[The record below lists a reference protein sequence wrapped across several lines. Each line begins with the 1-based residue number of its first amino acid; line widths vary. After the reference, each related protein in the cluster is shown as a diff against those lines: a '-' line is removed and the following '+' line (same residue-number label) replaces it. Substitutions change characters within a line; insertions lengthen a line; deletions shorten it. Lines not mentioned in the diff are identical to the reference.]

1 MLEKILKTKR
11 RTKMIRQTKGA
22 ERRVHPRIETELS
35 LKLAVNGYDFSTI
48 TRNVSCIG
56 AYCHIPKY
64 IPPFTRVNI
73 KMDLPIPRCGKENSK
88 VECNGVIVRSVDEA
102 AGGFNVAIF
111 FNKINETAKHKI
123 SRYLSRL
130 MSSPTTP

>member
-1 MLEKILKTKR
+1 
-11 RTKMIRQTKGA
+11 MIRQTKEA
-22 ERRVHPRIETELS
+22 ERRIHPRIETELS

-48 TRNVSCIG
+48 TRNVSCVG

-73 KMDLPIPRCGKENSK
+73 KMDLPIPGCGKENSK

-130 MSSPTTP
+130 MSSHTALLKTS

>member
-1 MLEKILKTKR
+1 
-11 RTKMIRQTKGA
+11 MIRQAKGA
-22 ERRVHPRIETELS
+22 ERREHPRIETELS

-48 TRNVSCIG
+48 TRNVSCVG
-56 AYCHIPKY
+56 TYCHIPKY
-64 IPPFTRVNI
+64 VPPFTRVNI

-88 VECNGVIVRSVDEA
+88 VECGGVIVRSEDEA

-130 MSSPTTP
+130 MPSYTALLKTS